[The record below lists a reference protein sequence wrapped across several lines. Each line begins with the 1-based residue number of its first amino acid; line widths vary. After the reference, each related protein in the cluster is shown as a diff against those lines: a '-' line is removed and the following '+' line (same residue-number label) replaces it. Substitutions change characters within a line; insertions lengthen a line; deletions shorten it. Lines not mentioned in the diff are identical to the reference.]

1 MTTRQRPY
9 EPGAPGA
16 ATEGA
21 GEAALGPIAPYPMS
35 VMAESLFVARS
46 PVRRYG
52 VALASVTLA
61 LLLTIWVP
69 TPLLEKHHSAIFFVA
84 VIVSTLYG
92 GMGPGLVAIALA
104 TAGIEYF
111 LVRPFQ
117 GVQQFPAPGDG
128 QSGFPEVA
136 WVTSFVRVAV
146 FAVSALLI
154 SMLNWRRLR
163 AEVAARSSDLELDL
177 ARQVQQQLF
186 PAGAPPVPGF
196 DIFGIA
202 LPAGAAGGDY
212 FDYFPLPGDR
222 LGIVVA
228 DVSGHGL
235 GPALLMAATR
245 AYLRALALAPRDLSE
260 TLALANLMLCQDTRD
275 GRFVALLFAS
285 LDPRTRSFVYVA
297 AGQEGYLMDASGA
310 VTRLE
315 TTSPP
320 LGIDPGLAFP
330 CAPPRVLEPGQA
342 VLVFTDGLV
351 EAQSPDGSF
360 FGIERA
366 LAVARATQ
374 GQTAAARVRA
384 LCQAVRDFARGRPP
398 GDDITVVVI
407 QARPDERHTHVPNE
421 RAGEQDVSPATGD
434 RATSA
439 AGSSPRANPRG
450 LVA

>member
-1 MTTRQRPY
+1 
-9 EPGAPGA
+9 
-16 ATEGA
+16 
-21 GEAALGPIAPYPMS
+21 
-35 VMAESLFVARS
+35 MAESLSFARS
-46 PVRRYG
+46 PIRRYG
-52 VALASVTLA
+52 VAVASVTLA
-61 LLLTIWVP
+61 LLLSIWVP
-69 TPLLEKHHSAIFFVA
+69 TPLLEKHHSALFFVA

-117 GVQQFPAPGDG
+117 DVQPLPLPSDG
-128 QSGFPEVA
+128 QPGFPEAA
-136 WVTSFVRVAV
+136 WVTSVVRVAV

-154 SMLNWRRLR
+154 SVLNWRRLR
-163 AEVAARSSDLELDL
+163 AEVAARSSALELRV
-177 ARQVQQQLF
+177 ARQVQQKLF
-186 PAGAPPVPGF
+186 PAGVPPVPGF

-212 FDYFPLPGDR
+212 FDYFSLPGDR

-245 AYLRALALAPRDLSE
+245 AYLRALALTPRDLSE
-260 TLALANLMLCQDTRD
+260 TLALANGILCQDTGD

-285 LDPRTRSFVYVA
+285 LDPRTRSFIYVA
-297 AGQEGYLMDASGA
+297 AGQEGYLLDASGA
-310 VTRLE
+310 VTRLD

-320 LGIDPGLAFP
+320 LGVDPGLAFP
-330 CAPPRVLEPGQA
+330 CAPPQVLQPGQA
-342 VLVFTDGLV
+342 VLVFTDGLL

-374 GQTAAARVRA
+374 GQTAAARARA
-384 LCQAVRDFARGRPP
+384 LCQAVRDFARGRPQS
-398 GDDITVVVI
+398 DDITVVVI
-407 QARPDERHTHVPNE
+407 QARPDGR
-421 RAGEQDVSPATGD
+421 RAELTVEADQGRQLNT
-434 RATSA
+434 
-439 AGSSPRANPRG
+439 
-450 LVA
+450 

>member
-1 MTTRQRPY
+1 
-9 EPGAPGA
+9 
-16 ATEGA
+16 
-21 GEAALGPIAPYPMS
+21 MS
-35 VMAESLFVARS
+35 VMAEPLSLARS
-46 PVRRYG
+46 PIRRYG
-52 VALASVTLA
+52 VAVASVTLA
-61 LLLTIWVP
+61 LLLSIWVP
-69 TPLLEKHHSAIFFVA
+69 TPLLEKHHSALFFVA

-104 TAGIEYF
+104 AAGIEYF

-117 GVQQFPAPGDG
+117 GVQQLLTPGDG
-128 QSGFPEVA
+128 QPSFPEAA
-136 WVTSFVRVAV
+136 WVASVVRIAV

-154 SMLNWRRLR
+154 SVLNWRRLR
-163 AEVAARSSDLELDL
+163 AEVAARSSDLELRV
-177 ARQVQQQLF
+177 ARQVQQKLF
-186 PAGAPPVPGF
+186 PAGVPSVPGF

-202 LPAGAAGGDY
+202 LPAGAASGDY

-245 AYLRALALAPRDLSE
+245 ASLRALALTPRDLSE
-260 TLALANLMLCQDTRD
+260 TLALANGILCQDTGD

-285 LDPRTRSFVYVA
+285 LDPRTRSFVYAA
-297 AGQEGYLMDASGA
+297 AGQAGYLLDASGA
-310 VTRLE
+310 VTRLD

-342 VLVFTDGLV
+342 VLVFTDGV
-351 EAQSPDGSF
+351 HEAQSPDGSF

-374 GQTAAARVRA
+374 GQTAAARARA
-384 LCQAVRDFARGRPP
+384 LCQAVRDFARSRPQS
-398 GDDITVVVI
+398 DDITVVVI
-407 QARPDERHTHVPNE
+407 QARPDDRHAPEPKEH
-421 RAGEQDVSPATGD
+421 ADEQDISPATAD
-434 RATSA
+434 RTTSA
-439 AGSSPRANPRG
+439 AGPSPRANSRG
-450 LVA
+450 